1 MRDIKVGASLDEE
14 GESLSNVES
23 ILAEVNIK
31 LRDSV
36 GEFRDFGDVLDDV
49 GAKWD
54 SYSGVEQ
61 AAIAK
66 AFSGKQAEC
75 LNM

>member
-1 MRDIKVGASLDEE
+1 MRDIKAGAALDEE
-14 GESLSNVES
+14 GESLSNVED
-23 ILAEVNIK
+23 ILKEVDIK

-36 GEFRDFGDVLDDV
+36 GEFRNFGDVLDEV
-49 GAKWD
+49 GAKWN

-66 AFSGKQAEC
+66 AFSGKQALC